1 MERAVYNPLQS
12 TRLNPGT
19 VCRQLSNFSI
29 VTLQSPALCVM
40 TDFRQVTP
48 ATVRPDA
55 TLSDASKIM
64 ISRGVRLLFVVD
76 QDDAVIGVITARD
89 TMGERPIKMVQERG
103 CKHSDL
109 AVADVMT
116 QRGMMDTL
124 AVSDVLRA
132 EVGHILRTLENFGR
146 QHAVVVE
153 HNQTLK
159 RDEIRGM
166 FSATAIGRHLGVPI
180 QTFEVAKTFAEIEAA
195 LATT

>member
-1 MERAVYNPLQS
+1 
-12 TRLNPGT
+12 
-19 VCRQLSNFSI
+19 
-29 VTLQSPALCVM
+29 
-40 TDFRQVTP
+40 
-48 ATVRPDA
+48 
-55 TLSDASKIM
+55 M
-64 ISRGVRLLFVVD
+64 ISRGVRLLFVAEL
-76 QDDAVIGVITARD
+76 DDVVIGVITARD

-116 QRGMMDTL
+116 PREMMDTL
-124 AVSDVLRA
+124 AVGDVLHA

-153 HNQTLK
+153 HDPVLQ
-159 RDEIRGM
+159 RDAIRGM

-195 LATT
+195 LVAT